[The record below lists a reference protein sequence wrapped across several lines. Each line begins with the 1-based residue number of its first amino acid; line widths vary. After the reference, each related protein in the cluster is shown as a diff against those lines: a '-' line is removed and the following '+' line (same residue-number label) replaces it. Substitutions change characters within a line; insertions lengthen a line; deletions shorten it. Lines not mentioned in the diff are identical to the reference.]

1 MGTKMKSDLAAA
13 PSRIGKGKD
22 SRAAGREKSAPMAET
37 IRIRRGRNANFRG
50 ALRILGGFGP
60 ADVFYF
66 EWKPALGEGLLAE
79 VRAEACAELVAALR
93 GARYEAVKLGRH
105 G

>member
-1 MGTKMKSDLAAA
+1 MKTRSDLAAA

-22 SRAAGREKSAPMAET
+22 SRAAGREKIAPMAET

-50 ALRILGGFGP
+50 ALRILGG
-60 ADVFYF
+60 AWMVDVFYF
-66 EWKPALGEGLLAE
+66 EWKPALGQGLLAE
-79 VRAEACAELVAALR
+79 VRAEACAELVAALK